1 MFVFVKQETDTVKT
15 ETDVGV
21 PGERESISMEPYE
34 IYIPSSFDIEKFEP
48 EVSYVF
54 R

>member
-1 MFVFVKQETDTVKT
+1 MKT
-15 ETDVGV
+15 EMDSGV
-21 PGERESISMEPYE
+21 QGEGDSVSMEPCE
-34 IYIPSSFDIEKFEP
+34 VYIPSSFDIEKFEP

>member
-1 MFVFVKQETDTVKT
+1 M
-15 ETDVGV
+15 GV
-21 PGERESISMEPYE
+21 VVEGDSVNVEPYE
-34 IYIPSSFDIEKFEP
+34 VYIPSSFSVEKFEP

>member
-1 MFVFVKQETDTVKT
+1 MKT
-15 ETDVGV
+15 ETDSGV
-21 PGERESISMEPYE
+21 QVEGDSVSMEPYE
-34 IYIPSSFDIEKFEP
+34 LYIPSSFDIEKFEP